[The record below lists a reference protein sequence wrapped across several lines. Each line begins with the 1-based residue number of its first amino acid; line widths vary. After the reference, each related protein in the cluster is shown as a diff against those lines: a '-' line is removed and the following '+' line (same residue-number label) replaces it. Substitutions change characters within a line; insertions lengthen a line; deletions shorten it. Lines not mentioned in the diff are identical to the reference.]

1 MLQTEFEERTGK
13 RIAPQRYAEIE
24 RVYMAAEGIDKD
36 TFCKEWKKLDG
47 SRVVDAL
54 THEVERL
61 TIKTQNLTHD
71 LEMENEIKSQRAE
84 ELSAVVLANKEL
96 AEEIECLRS
105 VKTQLAEALVKG
117 GQEEAAI
124 SIIGH
129 SAVIGLKC
137 AMGCELNADDRQF
150 LIDTFHN
157 K

>member
-24 RVYMAAEGIDKD
+24 RVYMAAKGIDKD
-36 TFCKEWKKLDG
+36 TFCTEWKKLDG

-71 LEMENEIKSQRAE
+71 LEMEREIKMQRANDLE
-84 ELSAVVLANKEL
+84 AVIAANKKL
-96 AEEIECLRS
+96 AEEAATLRDMR
-105 VKTQLAEALVKG
+105 TQLAEALLRG
-117 GQEEAAI
+117 GQEEAAVDI
-124 SIIGH
+124 LGR

-137 AMGCELNADDRQF
+137 AADMPLNDADRQF
-150 LIDTFHN
+150 LIDTFHS